1 MMRSARAIEIAA
13 LLLLVAGA
21 AIPGSVLLPAVA
33 APLWASTGF
42 RFVPKSFINPQPLPP
57 RAPPKAQIKPQPL
70 PPVAGRATR
79 V

>member
-33 APLWASTGF
+33 APQVAAASATDWSMLGT
-42 RFVPKSFINPQPLPP
+42 
-57 RAPPKAQIKPQPL
+57 RAPRRSSAAPMPPTCARPGPSR
-70 PPVAGRATR
+70 PVA
-79 V
+79 